1 VSDKLTLSQL
11 MVVQNLSHGLLKL
24 YLAKLV
30 SAGLLGYE
38 EERGKRFVWTTV
50 RGIAVLK
57 CYRNAIALLNGYPS
71 SCPLVAQM
79 VDNRKE
85 SEMLAAD

>member
-38 EERGKRFVWTTV
+38 EARGKRFV
-50 RGIAVLK
+50 
-57 CYRNAIALLNGYPS
+57 
-71 SCPLVAQM
+71 
-79 VDNRKE
+79 
-85 SEMLAAD
+85 